1 MADAWV
7 ETPKALVL
15 VDFSA
20 IAYACWA
27 TAERAEAAGKEALGN
42 HVLACPLCRDPSLA
56 SGCQLQPKQYDPHE
70 VLKSNLKM
78 KLATI
83 VEDTPVTEPYEL
95 VMVLDSHPKWK
106 YDAMPDYKANRE
118 ERFNPRPE
126 AEAFL
131 REAYPSMQWVKA
143 PGQEADDAI
152 ATLVRVNRGQRPCV
166 IASGDKDL
174 WALFDPP
181 HVRVY
186 NPITQKYLEP
196 EKVGEKFHGL
206 EPQHIRAAKAFW
218 GDPSDGLPNVAPR
231 QQKQLVPLIKAAN
244 GDLMKVIELASTQAN
259 EKCRDLLLS
268 NVDKVF
274 LNWKMAGL
282 NDDVQLEWQ

>member
-1 MADAWV
+1 MAEAWT

-27 TAERAEAAGKEALGN
+27 TAERAEQAGKDRWTEHLS
-42 HVLACPLCRDPSLA
+42 V
-56 SGCQLQPKQYDPHE
+56 CQECVDGRCANPPPKQYDPHE

-83 VEDTPVTEPYEL
+83 VEDTPVSEPHEL

-106 YDAMPDYKANRE
+106 YDAMPEYKANRE
-118 ERFNPRPE
+118 EKFNPRPE

-152 ATLVRVNRGQRPCV
+152 ATLVRANRGQRPIV

-174 WALFDPP
+174 HQLFDPP
-181 HVRVY
+181 NVRVY
-186 NPITQKYLEP
+186 NPITQKYLDY
-196 EKVGEKFHGL
+196 EKVAEKFNGL
-206 EPQHIRAAKAFW
+206 EPQHIRACKAFW

-231 QQKQLVPLIKAAN
+231 QQKQLVPLIKAAD

-259 EKCRDLLLS
+259 AKCRDLLLS
-268 NVDKVF
+268 NIDKVF

-282 NDDVQLEWQ
+282 NDNVELVWG